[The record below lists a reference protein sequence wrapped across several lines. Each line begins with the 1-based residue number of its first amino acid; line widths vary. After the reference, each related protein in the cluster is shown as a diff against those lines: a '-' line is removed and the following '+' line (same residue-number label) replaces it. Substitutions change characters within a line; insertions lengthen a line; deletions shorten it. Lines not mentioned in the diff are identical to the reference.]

1 MNMDEKDIVR
11 LIEAEQSRRHRADA
25 EHVRRLSREVGG
37 DAEAFCA
44 HRRLQLR
51 VAATVL
57 IILLPGVYALLLP
70 QRVDNRHVLCN
81 QRGGEMLV
89 LNRACS
95 ALGTCDD
102 PNVVRFKMER

>member
-1 MNMDEKDIVR
+1 MNMDEKDILK
-11 LIEAEQSRRHRADA
+11 LIEAEQSRRRMADA

-44 HRRLQLR
+44 HCRLQLR

-57 IILLPGVYALLLP
+57 IILLPGVYAMLLP
-70 QRVDNRHVLCN
+70 QRVDDRHVLCN
-81 QRGGEMLV
+81 QRGEEQLV

-95 ALGTCDD
+95 ALNTCDD

>member
-1 MNMDEKDIVR
+1 MNEKDIIR
-11 LIEAEQSRRHRADA
+11 LLEAEQARRRKADA
-25 EHVRRLSREVGG
+25 EHVRWLSREVGG

-44 HRRLQLR
+44 HRRLLLR

-70 QRVDNRHVLCN
+70 QRVDDRHVLCN
-81 QRGGEMLV
+81 QQGGEMLV

-102 PNVVRFKMER
+102 PNVVKFKMER

>member
-1 MNMDEKDIVR
+1 MEEKDIIK
-11 LIEAEQSRRHRADA
+11 LIEAEQGRRRRADA
-25 EHVRRLSREVGG
+25 EHVRRLSRGLAG

-44 HRRLQLR
+44 HRRLLLR
-51 VAATVL
+51 VAAMVL
-57 IILLPGVYALLLP
+57 IILLSGVYALLLP
-70 QRVDNRHVLCN
+70 QRVDDRHVLCN

-102 PNVVRFKMER
+102 PNVVKFKMER

>member
-1 MNMDEKDIVR
+1 MNMDEKDILK
-11 LIEAEQSRRHRADA
+11 LIEAEKSRRRKADA

-44 HRRLQLR
+44 HRRLLLR

-57 IILLPGVYALLLP
+57 IILLPGAYALLLP
-70 QRVDNRHVLCN
+70 QRVDDRHVLCN
-81 QRGGEMLV
+81 QRGEEQLV

-95 ALGTCDD
+95 ALNTCDD
-102 PNVVRFKMER
+102 PNVVKFKMER

>member
-44 HRRLQLR
+44 HRRLLLR
-51 VAATVL
+51 TAAMLL

-70 QRVDNRHVLCN
+70 QRVDDRHVLCN
-81 QRGGEMLV
+81 QQGGEQLV
-89 LNRACS
+89 LNRACN
-95 ALGTCDD
+95 ALGTCND
-102 PNVVRFKMER
+102 PNVVKFKMER

>member
-1 MNMDEKDIVR
+1 MEEKDIVK
-11 LIEAEQSRRHRADA
+11 LIEAEQGRRRRADA
-25 EHVRRLSREVGG
+25 EHVRRLSRGLAG
-37 DAEAFCA
+37 DTEAFCA
-44 HRRLQLR
+44 HRRLLLR

-70 QRVDNRHVLCN
+70 QRVDDRHVLCN

-95 ALGTCDD
+95 ALGTCDN
-102 PNVVRFKMER
+102 PNVVKFKMER

>member
-1 MNMDEKDIVR
+1 MNIDEKDIVQ
-11 LIEAEQSRRHRADA
+11 LLEAEQGRRRRADA
-25 EHVRRLSREVGG
+25 EHVRQLSHEVGG

-44 HRRLQLR
+44 HRRLLLR

-70 QRVDNRHVLCN
+70 QRVDDRHVLCN
-81 QRGGEMLV
+81 QQGGEQLV

-102 PNVVRFKMER
+102 PNVVKFKMER

>member
-1 MNMDEKDIVR
+1 MNMDEKDILK
-11 LIEAEQSRRHRADA
+11 LIEAEQGRRHRADA

-44 HRRLQLR
+44 HRRLLLR

-102 PNVVRFKMER
+102 PNVVRFKIER

>member
-1 MNMDEKDIVR
+1 MEEQDILK
-11 LIEAEQSRRHRADA
+11 LIEAEQARRRKADA
-25 EHVRRLSREVGG
+25 EHVRQLSRGLAG

-44 HRRLQLR
+44 HRRLLLR

-70 QRVDNRHVLCN
+70 QRVDDRHVLCN
-81 QRGGEMLV
+81 QQGGEQLV

-95 ALGTCDD
+95 ALNTCNE
-102 PNVVRFKMER
+102 PIVVKFKMER

>member
-1 MNMDEKDIVR
+1 MNEKDIIR
-11 LIEAEQSRRHRADA
+11 PLEAEQARRRRADA
-25 EHVRRLSREVGG
+25 EHVRQLSREVGG

-44 HRRLQLR
+44 HRRLLLR

-70 QRVDNRHVLCN
+70 QRVDNSHVLCN
-81 QRGGEMLV
+81 QQGGEMLV

-95 ALGTCDD
+95 ALGTCND
-102 PNVVRFKMER
+102 PNVVKFKMER

>member
-1 MNMDEKDIVR
+1 MEEKDIIK
-11 LIEAEQSRRHRADA
+11 LIEAEQGRRRRADA
-25 EHVRRLSREVGG
+25 EHVRRLSSGLAG

-44 HRRLQLR
+44 HRRLLLR
-51 VAATVL
+51 VAAMVL
-57 IILLPGVYALLLP
+57 IILLSGVYALLLP
-70 QRVDNRHVLCN
+70 QRVDDRHVLCN

-102 PNVVRFKMER
+102 PNVVKFKMER

>member
-1 MNMDEKDIVR
+1 MNMDEKDILK
-11 LIEAEQSRRHRADA
+11 LIEAEKSRRRKADA
-25 EHVRRLSREVGG
+25 EHVRRLSRGLAG

-44 HRRLQLR
+44 HRRLLLR

-70 QRVDNRHVLCN
+70 QRVDDRQVLCN
-81 QRGGEMLV
+81 QQGGEMLV

-95 ALGTCDD
+95 ALNTCNE
-102 PNVVRFKMER
+102 PNVVKFKMEK

>member
-57 IILLPGVYALLLP
+57 IILLPGVYAMLLP

-95 ALGTCDD
+95 ALNTCDD

>member
-1 MNMDEKDIVR
+1 MTMEEKDIVK
-11 LIEAEQSRRHRADA
+11 LIEAEQSRRRKADA
-25 EHVRRLSREVGG
+25 EHVRQLSREVGG

-44 HRRLQLR
+44 HRRLLLR

-70 QRVDNRHVLCN
+70 QRVDDRHVLCN
-81 QRGGEMLV
+81 QQGGEMLV

-95 ALGTCDD
+95 ALNTCDD
-102 PNVVRFKMER
+102 PNVVKFKMER

>member
-1 MNMDEKDIVR
+1 MEEKDIIK
-11 LIEAEQSRRHRADA
+11 LIEAEQDRRRRADA
-25 EHVRRLSREVGG
+25 EHVRRLSRGLAG

-44 HRRLQLR
+44 HRRLLLR

-70 QRVDNRHVLCN
+70 QRVDDRHVLCN

-102 PNVVRFKMER
+102 PNVVKFKMER

>member
-25 EHVRRLSREVGG
+25 EHVRRLSRELGG

-44 HRRLQLR
+44 HRRLLLR
-51 VAATVL
+51 VAATAL

-70 QRVDNRHVLCN
+70 QRVDDRHVLCN

-102 PNVVRFKMER
+102 PNVVKFKMER

>member
-1 MNMDEKDIVR
+1 MEEKDIIK
-11 LIEAEQSRRHRADA
+11 LIEAEQGRRRRADA
-25 EHVRRLSREVGG
+25 EHVRRLSRGLAG

-44 HRRLQLR
+44 HRRLLLR
-51 VAATVL
+51 VAAMVL

-70 QRVDNRHVLCN
+70 QRVDDRHVLCN

-102 PNVVRFKMER
+102 PNVVKFKMER

>member
-1 MNMDEKDIVR
+1 MEEQDIIK
-11 LIEAEQSRRHRADA
+11 LIEAEQARRRRVDD
-25 EHVRRLSREVGG
+25 EHIRQLSRDMAG
-37 DAEAFCA
+37 DAEVFCA
-44 HRRLQLR
+44 RRRLLLR
-51 VAATVL
+51 VAAMVL
-57 IILLPGVYALLLP
+57 IVLLPGGYAMLLP

-102 PNVVRFKMER
+102 PNVVKFKMER

>member
-1 MNMDEKDIVR
+1 MNMDEKDILK
-11 LIEAEQSRRHRADA
+11 LIEAEQSRRRRADA
-25 EHVRRLSREVGG
+25 EHVRRLSHGLAG

-44 HRRLQLR
+44 HRRLLLR
-51 VAATVL
+51 VAAMVL

-70 QRVDNRHVLCN
+70 QRVDDRHVLCN

-102 PNVVRFKMER
+102 PNVVKFKMGR

>member
-11 LIEAEQSRRHRADA
+11 LIEAEQSRRRRADA

-44 HRRLQLR
+44 HRRLLLR

>member
-25 EHVRRLSREVGG
+25 EHVRRLSRELGG

-44 HRRLQLR
+44 HRRLLLR

-102 PNVVRFKMER
+102 PNVVKFKMER

>member
-11 LIEAEQSRRHRADA
+11 LIEAEQGRRRMADA

-44 HRRLQLR
+44 HRRLVLLT
-51 VAATVL
+51 AAMVL
-57 IILLPGVYALLLP
+57 VVLLPGVYSLLLP

-102 PNVVRFKMER
+102 PNVVKFKMER

>member
-11 LIEAEQSRRHRADA
+11 LIEAEQGRRHRADA

-44 HRRLQLR
+44 HRRLVLR
-51 VAATVL
+51 TAAMLLV
-57 IILLPGVYALLLP
+57 ILLPGVYALLLP
-70 QRVDNRHVLCN
+70 QRVDDRHVLCN
-81 QRGGEMLV
+81 QQGGEQLV
-89 LNRACS
+89 LNRACN
-95 ALGTCDD
+95 ALGTCND

>member
-1 MNMDEKDIVR
+1 MNIDEKDIVQ
-11 LIEAEQSRRHRADA
+11 LLEAEQGRRRRADA
-25 EHVRRLSREVGG
+25 EHVHRLSREVGG

-44 HRRLQLR
+44 HRRLVLR
-51 VAATVL
+51 TAAMLLVV
-57 IILLPGVYALLLP
+57 LLPGVYALLLP
-70 QRVDNRHVLCN
+70 QRVDDRHVLCN
-81 QRGGEMLV
+81 QRGEEQLV

>member
-1 MNMDEKDIVR
+1 MNMDEKDILK
-11 LIEAEQSRRHRADA
+11 LIEAEQGRRRRADA
-25 EHVRRLSREVGG
+25 EHVHSLSRGLAG

-44 HRRLQLR
+44 HRRMLLR
-51 VAATVL
+51 VAAMVL

-70 QRVDNRHVLCN
+70 QRVDDRHVLCN

-95 ALGTCDD
+95 ALGTCDA
-102 PNVVRFKMER
+102 PNVVKFKMVR

>member
-25 EHVRRLSREVGG
+25 EHVRRLSSEVGG

-44 HRRLQLR
+44 HRRLLLR

-70 QRVDNRHVLCN
+70 QRVDDRHVLCN
-81 QRGGEMLV
+81 QRGEEQLV

-95 ALGTCDD
+95 ALNTCDD

>member
-1 MNMDEKDIVR
+1 MEEKDIIK
-11 LIEAEQSRRHRADA
+11 LIEAEQGRRRRADA
-25 EHVRRLSREVGG
+25 EHVRRLSCGLAG

-44 HRRLQLR
+44 HRRLLLR
-51 VAATVL
+51 VAAMVL

-70 QRVDNRHVLCN
+70 QRVDDRHVLCN

-102 PNVVRFKMER
+102 PNVVRFKTER